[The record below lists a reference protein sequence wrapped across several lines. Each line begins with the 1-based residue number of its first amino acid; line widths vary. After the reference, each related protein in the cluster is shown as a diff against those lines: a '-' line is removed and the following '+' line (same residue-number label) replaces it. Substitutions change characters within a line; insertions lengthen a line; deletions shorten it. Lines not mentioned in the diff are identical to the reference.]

1 MPCFS
6 MSAMRSASVRSNGGL
21 VSPST
26 ISTVVGWKRDPF
38 WYSGITWREGESLW
52 NCLLDHPLKTHV
64 TLTANWCS
72 HIAALCSGGDPVSG
86 CSGLASEDLPETP
99 QCSNCSSS
107 WWVSPPCGSSSDWS
121 LLWCQK
127 EKNLSKAGK
136 TKWHRSSAETV
147 LSETAT
153 GLRIVKEH
161 SVDGPESGREAFPLV
176 QTIYSFKLRYFS
188 LSSLCRSR
196 MLPCHSTS
204 HKDKLPDNFGPGS

>member
-107 WWVSPPCGSSSDWS
+107 WWVSPPVWEQVWLVSAVVSEREESIQSWHNKVAQIFSRDSSKWNRHWTKNCQRTFCRWAWKWQGSFP
-121 LLWCQK
+121 
-127 EKNLSKAGK
+127 
-136 TKWHRSSAETV
+136 TSANH
-147 LSETAT
+147 LQ
-153 GLRIVKEH
+153 
-161 SVDGPESGREAFPLV
+161 F
-176 QTIYSFKLRYFS
+176 
-188 LSSLCRSR
+188 
-196 MLPCHSTS
+196 
-204 HKDKLPDNFGPGS
+204 